1 MFPDSYGG
9 HNLAIDTNGRHVSV
23 TSIHAGVE
31 PPVLFQV
38 LSHRSTIERVES
50 IRSQFQGKV
59 IFAAIDRMESLKGIP
74 LKLIAL
80 ERFLQRCP
88 EWAGKIVLIQVGISA
103 FERGDDYTT
112 TRNEVLA
119 MVTNIND
126 RWPNTVHF
134 MECVESEMR
143 LQERMALLKAADVVM
158 VTTIRD
164 GLNLIPLVSAQLV

>member
-31 PPVLFQV
+31 PPVLHQV
-38 LSHRSTIERVES
+38 LSHPSTIERVKL
-50 IRSQFQGKV
+50 IRSQYQGKV
-59 IFAAIDRMESLKGIP
+59 IFAAIDRM
-74 LKLIAL
+74 

-126 RWPNTVHF
+126 RWPNTIHF
-134 MECVESEMR
+134 QECVESEMR
-143 LQERMALLKAADVVM
+143 LQQRMALLKAADVVM

-164 GLNLIPLVSAQLV
+164 GLNLIPLVSVQLTCFTSSKEK